1 MAVRIFEASETQS
14 SRLTIL
20 EPAPLRRQDLRR
32 LRQRYAIIGVASL
45 VVPFAAALVV
55 LGVVH

>member
-32 LRQRYAIIGVASL
+32 LRQRYAIVGVASL
-45 VVPFAAALVV
+45 AVPFAAALVV